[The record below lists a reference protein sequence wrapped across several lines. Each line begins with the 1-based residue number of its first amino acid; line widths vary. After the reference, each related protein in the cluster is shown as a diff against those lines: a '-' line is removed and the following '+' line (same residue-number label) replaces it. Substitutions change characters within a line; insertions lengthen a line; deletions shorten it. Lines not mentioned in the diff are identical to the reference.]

1 MLARDR
7 LKLVATLLQEINAEM
22 SVEMGD
28 LKSKGL
34 NAVLTGWYLSR
45 EEYEALDEMRKGI
58 GQIFE
63 TLSRGVIPEMMRAAD
78 TKTTTIDSIRRR
90 FTISKRFSCSI
101 LDKEAGYKW
110 LRDEGNGAIITETV
124 NSSTLSAFAKKRIE
138 DEGLEMPET
147 IFKTSIMDITSAT
160 KV

>member
-147 IFKTSIMDITSAT
+147 IFKTSIVDITSAT